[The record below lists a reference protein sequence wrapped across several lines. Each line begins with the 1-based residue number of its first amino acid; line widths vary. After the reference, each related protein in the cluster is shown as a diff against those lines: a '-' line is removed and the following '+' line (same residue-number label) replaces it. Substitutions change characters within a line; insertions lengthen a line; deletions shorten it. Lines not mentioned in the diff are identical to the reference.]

1 MRVRPPGQ
9 AGAVSV
15 GEGIGADQEA
25 ETLGS
30 GDSAEIPKP
39 KRVCTSTV
47 RNNES
52 GHNNFLWRV
61 CDWSDSGRNSLAVQ
75 RALGR
80 CVRNGASAEC
90 STLLERISD
99 CLFPLWGIQGTYKL
113 YRGGSALDSL
123 SGAQRR
129 IRSHSRCRPARRA

>member
-1 MRVRPPGQ
+1 MAARQGRLIEGVRPPGQ
-9 AGAVSV
+9 AGAASG
-15 GEGIGADQEA
+15 GEGIGAVQET

-39 KRVCTSTV
+39 KRVCTSAA
-47 RNNES
+47 RNSES

-90 STLLERISD
+90 STLLERISELLVPPPGD
-99 CLFPLWGIQGTYKL
+99 T
-113 YRGGSALDSL
+113 GG
-123 SGAQRR
+123 
-129 IRSHSRCRPARRA
+129 